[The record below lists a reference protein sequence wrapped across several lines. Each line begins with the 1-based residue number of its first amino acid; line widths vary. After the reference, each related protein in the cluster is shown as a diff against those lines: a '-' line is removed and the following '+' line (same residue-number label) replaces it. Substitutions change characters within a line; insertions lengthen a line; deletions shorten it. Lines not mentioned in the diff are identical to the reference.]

1 MPSFDLPGQHLERA
15 LSDSNPFF
23 KAWATPHEVPPF
35 GDITVAYFRPAF
47 ARALAEHVA
56 EIAAI
61 AAAPEPP
68 TFADTIEALEAS
80 GRALARV
87 EAVFHNLAS
96 ADTNDELQAIERE
109 LSPVLAKHRHDISM
123 NQGLYRRIDTLWRRR
138 DELALTPEQARV
150 LELTRRA
157 FVRAGAELSQAGR
170 ARAGEIVE
178 RLASLGTAFSQ
189 NVLADEKSYL
199 LLLDGETD
207 LAGLPPSLREA
218 AASAAADRGHPGKY
232 AVTLARSS
240 VEPFLTTSD
249 RRDLREQAFK
259 AWIGRGA
266 NAGATDNRAL
276 IAEIVR
282 LRDERAKL
290 LGFASFAD
298 FKLDDTMA
306 GTPQAV
312 RALLEQV
319 WAPALARA
327 TAERADLQARLRAE
341 GGNFELAAHD
351 WRYYAEKLRKQR
363 HDFDDAELKPY
374 LSLDAVMAAAF
385 YTANRLFGLTFDERN
400 DIPVYHPDVRAFEVR
415 ERDGRLA
422 AIFYGDYFA
431 RPSKRSGAWMSGFR
445 AQEKLGGNIRPI
457 VVNVMNFAKAAAG
470 EPSLLTFDDART
482 LFHEFGHALHGMLS
496 DVTYRSISGTGVER
510 DFVELPSQLFEHWLL
525 EPEVL
530 RRFARHVDTG
540 APMPED
546 LIARVLAARNFGQGF
561 ATVEYC
567 ASAFFDMDVHAM
579 DVGSGID
586 VDAVERAVSARIG
599 MPAEIAMRHRPGH
612 FLHVFASGG
621 YAAGYYSYLWSEVLD
636 ADAFAA
642 FKETGDPFDP
652 DLAGR
657 LRDAV
662 YAAGG
667 RQEAADAY
675 RQFRGRLPTI
685 DALLEKRG
693 LKGGRA

>member
-1 MPSFDLPGQHLERA
+1 MPSFNPAGQHSERT
-15 LSDSNPFF
+15 LPDSNPFF
-23 KAWATPHEVPPF
+23 EAWATPHEVPPF
-35 GDITVAYFRPAF
+35 ADIAAAHFRPAF
-47 ARALAEHVA
+47 TRALAEHAA

-61 AAAPEPP
+61 AGAPEPP

-109 LSPVLAKHRHDISM
+109 LSPILAKHRHDIWM
-123 NQGLYRRIDTLWRRR
+123 NPALFRRIDALWRRR
-138 DELALTPEQARV
+138 EELVLMPEQARV
-150 LELTRRA
+150 LELSRRA
-157 FVRAGAELSQAGR
+157 FVRAGAELSEAGR

-199 LLLDGETD
+199 LLLDGDTD
-207 LAGLPPSLREA
+207 LAGLPPSLVDA
-218 AASAAADRGHPGKY
+218 ATSAAADRGHPGKY
-232 AVTLARSS
+232 AITLARSS
-240 VEPFLTTSD
+240 VEPFLTYSD

-259 AWIGRGA
+259 AWISRGA
-266 NAGATDNRAL
+266 NNGSTDNRAI
-276 IAEIVR
+276 IAEILR

-306 GTPQAV
+306 KTPQAV
-312 RALLEQV
+312 RALLDQV
-319 WAPALARA
+319 WAPALVRA
-327 TAERADLQARLRAE
+327 KAERADLQAHLRAE

-363 HDFDDAELKPY
+363 HDLDDAELKPY
-374 LSLDAVMAAAF
+374 LSLDNVIAAAF
-385 YTANRLFGLTFDERN
+385 YTAKRLFGLTFDERK

-431 RPSKRSGAWMSGFR
+431 RPSKRGGAWMSSFR

-470 EPSLLTFDDART
+470 EPSLLNFDDART

-496 DVTYRSISGTGVER
+496 DVTYRSISGTSVER
-510 DFVELPSQLFEHWLL
+510 DFVELPSQLFEHWFL
-525 EPEVL
+525 EPDVL
-530 RRFARHVDTG
+530 RRFARHVETG

-567 ASAFFDMDVHAM
+567 ASAFFDMDAHSM
-579 DVGSGID
+579 DVGGGINI
-586 VDAVERAVSARIG
+586 DAVERAVQARIG
-599 MPAEIAMRHRPGH
+599 MPAEIVLRHRPGH
-612 FLHVFASGG
+612 FLHAFASGG

-652 DLAGR
+652 DLAER

-662 YAAGG
+662 YGAGG

-685 DALLEKRG
+685 EALLEKRG
-693 LKGGRA
+693 LAGEG